1 MLRVLLACGDMA
13 FCESLREFFEAQ
25 KDLSVCAVTTSD
37 ADAVRKAIKCSPDLI
52 ILEMEFS
59 SKTGLDIPAALKI
72 ARPRIPVF
80 LITSNIDV
88 YAEKEALSQGVDAVF
103 DKGQDFSSLLMNAR
117 SVGGLD
123 DG

>member
-52 ILEMEFS
+52 VLEIDQPAKSDFGIS
-59 SKTGLDIPAALKI
+59 AALKI
-72 ARPRIPVF
+72 ACPQIPVF

-88 YAEKEALSQGVDAVF
+88 SAEKDALSHGVDAVF

-117 SVGGLD
+117 AVCGME
-123 DG
+123 